1 MLTLESFIKRN
12 LIIIT
17 EGGAAG
23 HMLHP
28 WQLDKVKT
36 LNDLVTWY
44 YDVANLF
51 NKTEKKA
58 FVKIDGQNISIRF
71 KNDEFVV
78 DRLTKDPRDIEGVRY
93 DSVDARFADSFAG
106 FGDNV
111 KNVLKMFN
119 EAIPSI
125 KSELKKLGL
134 IDNDQIMLNV
144 EYVTG
149 KTNKVQYNTDFITIH
164 GLLEIETS
172 PTGVRKTKA
181 IPYSQ
186 PVLDKMADTLNTK
199 FGKYGFECCTQFPAI
214 MTEAPDY
221 DSVLKSQL
229 EIKGIG
235 KKTVSDWLKEY
246 GDIPLKKTSNV
257 TLTNGSKKSASS
269 IQLMNDIRNGADL
282 TSLVIEKH
290 LQIAMTCFLMMY
302 INSELGYAVLDVFDN
317 KKLGK
322 LSNQEGVVI
331 TDNAINGIGA
341 PVKITGKFIY
351 NTKIYF

>member
-1 MLTLESFIKRN
+1 MLTLETYIKKTLN
-12 LIIIT
+12 NIIT

-36 LNDLVTWY
+36 LNDLVDWY
-44 YDVANLF
+44 DDVVVLF
-51 NKTEKKA
+51 NNTEKKA

-71 KNDEFVV
+71 KNGEFVV
-78 DRLTKDPRDIEGVRY
+78 DRLTKDVRDIEGVRY
-93 DSVDARFADSFAG
+93 EEVDARFADSFAG
-106 FGDNV
+106 FSDNV

-125 KSELKKLGL
+125 KNELKVLGL
-134 IDNDQIMLNV
+134 LDNDQIMLNV

-164 GLLEIETS
+164 GLLEIETT
-172 PTGVRKTKA
+172 PTGSRKTK
-181 IPYSQ
+181 IKPYSQ
-186 PVLDKMADTLNTK
+186 SVLDKMADTLNTK

-214 MTEAPDY
+214 MTDEPDY
-221 DSVLKSQL
+221 ASVFKNPL
-229 EIKGIG
+229 EIKGVG
-235 KKTVSDWLKEY
+235 KKSVKEWLSEY
-246 GDIPLKKTSNV
+246 GNTPLKKTSSI
-257 TLTNGSKKSASS
+257 TLTDGSKKTATS

-282 TSLVIEKH
+282 SNLVIEKH
-290 LQIAMTCFLMMY
+290 LPIAITCFLMMY
-302 INSELGYAVLDVFDN
+302 INSELGYAVLDVFNN

-331 TDNAINGIGA
+331 TDNSINGVGA

-351 NTKIYF
+351 R